1 MSYETAKGRLE
12 EATPGKWQTKNKGV
26 FIDLGRG
33 FRAWICEAFDDDNAE
48 FIAHSRQDMEA
59 LLELFYCVREVAYTN
74 KEDGDYVASQRMK
87 AMFHAMDKFEE
98 LS

>member
-59 LLELFYCVREVAYTN
+59 ALEVVRCAKAVS
-74 KEDGDYVASQRMK
+74 DFLRGDWEGTLDFREMQA
-87 AMFHAMDKFEE
+87 AIDKFEE